1 MPGKSHKPFGN
12 YPKPQLRDKRVLTA
26 ESTSSVGQQLQ
37 VGIGHDGI
45 GKRKWKWKGHTH
57 THTQWPLGT
66 CSFCPAG
73 RVNKAQTFIAHK
85 LIVLSY

>member
-45 GKRKWKWKGHTH
+45 GKWKWKWKGHTH
-57 THTQWPLGT
+57 THTPSDPWALVVFARLG
-66 CSFCPAG
+66 G
-73 RVNKAQTFIAHK
+73 
-85 LIVLSY
+85 